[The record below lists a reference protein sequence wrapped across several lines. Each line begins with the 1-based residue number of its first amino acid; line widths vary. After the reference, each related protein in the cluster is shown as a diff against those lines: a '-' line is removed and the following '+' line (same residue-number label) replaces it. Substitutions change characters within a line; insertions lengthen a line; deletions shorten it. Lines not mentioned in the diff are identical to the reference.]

1 MDEDDFNFVQEVEE
15 SSPPPPNDE
24 NIVVQKEKT
33 EKKEEPKKE
42 IEEQKFTKKSTGINI
57 DINSAQD
64 FILELQFATQM
75 FNQAS
80 EQLKKIEELNKVS
93 DSIAK
98 LQNITIDTS
107 GIEKKFEKEM
117 QELTAKATEIAEKMD
132 INELDEIDSKLVK
145 IQKNFKSYSN
155 FKTFLLVIFV
165 FIAGFLTSHGV
176 DAFNSSYQE
185 SHKIVRSFENK
196 GFIFS
201 RTDKNQ
207 DVILTPIDAKFEKN
221 KNNEKQYFV
230 YK

>member
-1 MDEDDFNFVQEVEE
+1 MGEDDYLEDNEE
-15 SSPPPPNDE
+15 FSPPPPSEDVE
-24 NIVVQKEKT
+24 FKSEKE
-33 EKKEEPKKE
+33 ESKKEEQRK
-42 IEEQKFTKKSTGINI
+42 TGINI
-57 DINSAQD
+57 DINSAQE

-80 EQLKKIEELNKVS
+80 QQLKKIEELNKVS
-93 DSIAK
+93 DSIAN
-98 LQNITIDTS
+98 LQNIQIDTS

-117 QELTAKATEIAEKMD
+117 QKLTAKASEIAEKMD
-132 INELDEIDSKLVK
+132 LNELDEIDSKLVK

-185 SHKIVRSFENK
+185 SHKIVQSFENK
-196 GFIFS
+196 GFVFS
-201 RTDKNQ
+201 KSKQNH
-207 DVILTPIDAKFEKN
+207 DVILAPIDAKFEKN
-221 KNNEKQYFV
+221 KNNQKQYFI

>member
-1 MDEDDFNFVQEVEE
+1 MNEDDDFLQELDEIT
-15 SSPPPPNDE
+15 PPVPNDDIE
-24 NIVVQKEKT
+24 EEI
-33 EKKEEPKKE
+33 EKKEVKE
-42 IEEQKFTKKSTGINI
+42 EKFTKKSTGINI

-80 EQLKKIEELNKVS
+80 EKLEKIEELNKVS
-93 DSIAK
+93 DSVAK
-98 LQNITIDTS
+98 LQNIQIDTS

-117 QELTAKATEIAEKMD
+117 QKLTAKASEIAEKMD
-132 INELDEIDSKLVK
+132 LNELDEIDSKLEK

-176 DAFNSSYQE
+176 DALNSSYQK
-185 SHKIVRSFENK
+185 SRKIVQNFERK

-201 RTDKNQ
+201 KTDKNQ
-207 DVILTPIDAKFEKN
+207 DVILAPIDAYFEKN
-221 KNNEKQYFV
+221 KNNEKQYFI

>member
-1 MDEDDFNFVQEVEE
+1 MVEQDEFIQEEDEE
-15 SSPPPPNDE
+15 EIYPQPPEDMHVN
-24 NIVVQKEKT
+24 N
-33 EKKEEPKKE
+33 EKKEEDKKE
-42 IEEQKFTKKSTGINI
+42 IIKKSNGINI

-75 FNQAS
+75 FNQAY

-98 LQNITIDTS
+98 LKNIQIDTS

-117 QELTAKATEIAEKMD
+117 QKLTAKATEIAEKMD
-132 INELDEIDSKLVK
+132 LNELDEIDSKLVK

-165 FIAGFLTSHGV
+165 FIAGFLTSHRV